1 MRYEALFQE
10 FSTIDMPESVH
21 LMAAGLRARFGLKT
35 PGT

>member
-10 FSTIDMPESVH
+10 FSTIDMPESVY